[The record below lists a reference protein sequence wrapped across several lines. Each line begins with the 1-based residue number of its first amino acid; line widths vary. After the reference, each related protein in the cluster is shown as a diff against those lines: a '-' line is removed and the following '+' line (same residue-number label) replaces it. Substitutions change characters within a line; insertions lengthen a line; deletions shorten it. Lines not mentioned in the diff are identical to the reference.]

1 MIIALGGSSSDVD
14 SAGGMMQQSMET
26 GRTSVAIELE
36 RLGDEI
42 AELASH
48 LHAGT
53 YRLLARLRE
62 FDQREGWGGGF
73 RSCAH
78 WLSWRTRIGPGAAR
92 EKVRVAR
99 ALGEL
104 PLVSEA
110 MRRGELS
117 YAIVR
122 ALTRIATAG
131 NEARLL
137 EVAQHATAAQV
148 ETFVRAWRRVDRLE
162 EQAEVEK
169 RHRNRHLTLYADDD
183 GTYVVRG
190 RLEPEVGALLERAL
204 EVAGLALLRGHN
216 GPGGDVATEPLEP
229 ATAAQRRADAIG
241 LVAECALAS
250 GVIPVAALPMDSGA
264 AARGS
269 RASGTAE
276 SDPED
281 GMTAAS
287 DHADGMTAESD
298 REDQFTAE
306 RGASESGTAA
316 STGAAECASDSRI
329 VEMRPAA
336 GCADGP
342 AEGGTAEE
350 RPLRARALTVGRS
363 DRFQIVV
370 HVDGAALAAG
380 SESGQAVLASS
391 GVRVSAE
398 TSRRLACDAG
408 RVAMVHDARGNVLD
422 VGRRTRTVPP
432 AIRRAL
438 DQRDRGCRF
447 PACGLRFCDAHHIA
461 HWADG
466 GATRLDN
473 LLLLCRFHHR
483 LVHEGGCRVEL
494 TTAGE
499 VRFRLPDGR
508 LLPAVPAPKRLSADP
523 VATLSSAHRA
533 AGIRIDDWTA
543 TSDWRGDALDVD
555 WAVLLLR
562 TQGNQPQP
570 CQARRARGGGV

>member
-1 MIIALGGSSSDVD
+1 
-14 SAGGMMQQSMET
+14 
-26 GRTSVAIELE
+26 
-36 RLGDEI
+36 
-42 AELASH
+42 
-48 LHAGT
+48 
-53 YRLLARLRE
+53 
-62 FDQREGWGGGF
+62 
-73 RSCAH
+73 
-78 WLSWRTRIGPGAAR
+78 
-92 EKVRVAR
+92 
-99 ALGEL
+99 
-104 PLVSEA
+104 
-110 MRRGELS
+110 
-117 YAIVR
+117 
-122 ALTRIATAG
+122 
-131 NEARLL
+131 
-137 EVAQHATAAQV
+137 
-148 ETFVRAWRRVDRLE
+148 
-162 EQAEVEK
+162 
-169 RHRNRHLTLYADDD
+169 
-183 GTYVVRG
+183 
-190 RLEPEVGALLERAL
+190 
-204 EVAGLALLRGHN
+204 
-216 GPGGDVATEPLEP
+216 
-229 ATAAQRRADAIG
+229 
-241 LVAECALAS
+241 
-250 GVIPVAALPMDSGA
+250 VIPVAPLPRDSSA
-264 AARGS
+264 AARVGQ
-269 RASGTAE
+269 ASGTAE
-276 SDPED
+276 SDCED
-281 GMTAAS
+281 KFA
-287 DHADGMTAESD
+287 AES
-298 REDQFTAE
+298 
-306 RGASESGTAA
+306 GASESGTAA
-316 STGAAECASDSRI
+316 SAGAEECAADGRI
-329 VEMRPAA
+329 VEIRAA
-336 GCADGP
+336 
-342 AEGGTAEE
+342 ESGTAEPPP
-350 RPLRARALTVGRS
+350 RRARAPTVGRA

-408 RVAMVHDARGNVLD
+408 RVTMVHDARGNVLD

-555 WAVLLLR
+555 WAVLMLR

-570 CQARRARGGGV
+570 CHAPRARGGGV